1 MKEFRAEKRL
11 CPKLFTIEAIGRSQ
25 YIIYIYI
32 YIYTYIVIYPPPKH
46 QGYLS
51 NLDHA
56 MCRNLM
62 VTTSSNMHDKLCL
75 QHAEDDVQTE
85 PQ

>member
-32 YIYTYIVIYPPPKH
+32 YIVIYPTKH
-46 QGYLS
+46 QGYLF

-56 MCRNLM
+56 MCINLM

-85 PQ
+85 PR

>member
-32 YIYTYIVIYPPPKH
+32 YIYCDLPPKH
-46 QGYLS
+46 QGYLF

-85 PQ
+85 PR

>member
-11 CPKLFTIEAIGRSQ
+11 CPKLFTIEAIGRSY
-25 YIIYIYI
+25 YIIYI
-32 YIYTYIVIYPPPKH
+32 VIYPPKH
-46 QGYLS
+46 QGYLF

-85 PQ
+85 PR

>member
-25 YIIYIYI
+25 YITYI
-32 YIYTYIVIYPPPKH
+32 YIVIYPPKH
-46 QGYLS
+46 QGYLF

-62 VTTSSNMHDKLCL
+62 VTTSSNMHNKLCL

-85 PQ
+85 PR

>member
-32 YIYTYIVIYPPPKH
+32 YIYIVIYPPKH
-46 QGYLS
+46 QGYLF

-75 QHAEDDVQTE
+75 QHTEDDEQTE
-85 PQ
+85 PW

>member
-25 YIIYIYI
+25 YIIYIYCDL
-32 YIYTYIVIYPPPKH
+32 PPPKH
-46 QGYLS
+46 QGYLF

-85 PQ
+85 PR

>member
-32 YIYTYIVIYPPPKH
+32 VIYLPKH
-46 QGYLS
+46 QGYLF

-85 PQ
+85 PR